1 MSEPPA
7 PPQPPTLGGGG
18 QRSSGSLFT
27 PEQQAEMGLASL
39 TPQRS
44 SRGDASNR
52 PSGGSLFTP
61 EQQAELG
68 ITRPVVSASKAATP
82 GGKKSLFTPEQQAQ
96 LYADEKRDGY
106 ELQAT
111 PSGTAVL
118 VPTGNRAIS
127 IEAPP
132 EDAPGVSL
140 PPGLSPK
147 QPSPNAPK
155 R

>member
-1 MSEPPA
+1 MP
-7 PPQPPTLGGGG
+7 
-18 QRSSGSLFT
+18 
-27 PEQQAEMGLASL
+27 
-39 TPQRS
+39 
-44 SRGDASNR
+44 
-52 PSGGSLFTP
+52 
-61 EQQAELG
+61 
-68 ITRPVVSASKAATP
+68 ASKAATP

-155 R
+155 AKAEGEGAAPVSLPPGLGVKSPGAVTCVLD

>member
-1 MSEPPA
+1 M
-7 PPQPPTLGGGG
+7 LNDIGVK
-18 QRSSGSLFT
+18 SS
-27 PEQQAEMGLASL
+27 AYCSL
-39 TPQRS
+39 TEMALTKPDKPELVFS
-44 SRGDASNR
+44 IGDTCEFVVMSREDENGQLMLSRRRILYQEAWDH
-52 PSGGSLFTP
+52 
-61 EQQAELG
+61 
-68 ITRPVVSASKAATP
+68 V
-82 GGKKSLFTPEQQAQ
+82 AQ

-155 R
+155 AKAEGEGAAPVSLPPGLGVKSPGA